1 MLLKAGL
8 PYNNDGDLSSAQT
21 ERRGYAGPVRGL
33 LGGKDL
39 TGRFLHPS
47 NVNSPSGLWT
57 SQDHFVSV
65 EPCFHLIAREF
76 LNLLQQA
83 AHLPERMERRK
94 TMSGAA
100 HWLRSLSLE

>member
-1 MLLKAGL
+1 MATATLAARKPSAGVI
-8 PYNNDGDLSSAQT
+8 
-21 ERRGYAGPVRGL
+21 AGPVRGL

-47 NVNSPSGLWT
+47 NVNSLSWLWT
-57 SQDHFVSV
+57 SRDHFIRV
-65 EPCFHLIAREF
+65 EPCFHLIAREL

-83 AHLPERMERRK
+83 AHLPELMERRK

-100 HWLRSLSLE
+100 HGLRSLALNS